1 MKITDIINGEKPS
14 LSFEV
19 FPPKSGANFETVE
32 EAALKIAALKP
43 SYMSVTYGA
52 GGGTSRYTADIA
64 GDILKRGV
72 TPLAHLTCISSTR
85 EAVKNQLSVLKE
97 KGIENILA

>member
-1 MKITDIINGEKPS
+1 MKITDIISGEKPS

-32 EAALKIAALKP
+32 DAALKIAALKP

-52 GGGTSRYTADIA
+52 AGGTSRYTADIA

-72 TPLAHLTCISSTR
+72 TRLRTSPVYLRPERRLKISF
-85 EAVKNQLSVLKE
+85 QF
-97 KGIENILA
+97 

>member
-1 MKITDIINGEKPS
+1 MKITDIISGEKPS

-72 TPLAHLTCISSTR
+72 TPRTSPVYLRPERRLKISF
-85 EAVKNQLSVLKE
+85 QF
-97 KGIENILA
+97 

>member
-1 MKITDIINGEKPS
+1 MKITDIISGEKPS

-43 SYMSVTYGA
+43 SYMS
-52 GGGTSRYTADIA
+52 S
-64 GDILKRGV
+64 
-72 TPLAHLTCISSTR
+72 ISSSVIFR
-85 EAVKNQLSVLKE
+85 LKAEA
-97 KGIENILA
+97 GISKSR